1 MIDKADTACRCAGR
15 PLRPHE
21 YWPWEYELQSRR
33 EGWILANDSDDCTTI
48 SRIDDPASIDPQ
60 LEFTEPKFA
69 GDQAAQAWVIEQA
82 SQGSRLHMLAVYL
95 TGFPVR
101 QPLNIEPPDCVLP
114 LNPAAERALR
124 RNPNVMPKLRRF
136 RFDLGDSTE
145 GPIGLSAMIYAIDK
159 EDALERLAS
168 VLREHSMIPIYI
180 GSSQTDPI
188 QYVNVHVSLENIC
201 SNAADEV
208 GGVLR

>member
-1 MIDKADTACRCAGR
+1 MIDKAVPVCRCAGR

-33 EGWILANDSDDCTTI
+33 EGWVLANDSDDCTTI
-48 SRIDDPASIDPQ
+48 SRIDDPAGVEPKLD
-60 LEFTEPKFA
+60 FTEPKFD
-69 GDQAAQAWVIEQA
+69 GDQSAQVWVIERA

-95 TGFPVR
+95 TGFPVG
-101 QPLNIEPPDCVLP
+101 QPLNLEPPDCVLA
-114 LNPAAERALR
+114 LNPAAERAVL

-159 EDALERLAS
+159 EDALERLTS

-180 GSSQTDPI
+180 GSSRTDSI
-188 QYVNVHVSLENIC
+188 QCVTVHVSLENIS